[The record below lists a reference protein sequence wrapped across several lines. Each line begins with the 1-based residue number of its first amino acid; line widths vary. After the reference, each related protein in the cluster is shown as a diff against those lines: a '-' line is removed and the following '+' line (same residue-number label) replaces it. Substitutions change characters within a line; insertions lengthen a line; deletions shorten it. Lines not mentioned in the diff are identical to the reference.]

1 MARPDIF
8 SYACVPGTVHVRVG
22 EPYMDWGPFAW
33 QEGKEFSA
41 DCLKNGRKELEYR
54 LCRA

>member
-8 SYACVPGTVHVRVG
+8 SDACVPGTVHVRVG

-54 LCRA
+54 LCRT